1 MTVSSRPSTDGREWL
16 LYGKQFCDMEFICA
30 PIAVLQTSLE
40 GLYTTVALWLVLVKL
55 RGRQWL
61 LRDALEARVDW

>member
-1 MTVSSRPSTDGREWL
+1 
-16 LYGKQFCDMEFICA
+16 MEFICV